1 MRSLRSILLTGGA
14 GFIGS
19 ALTRALLYQPHLE
32 HLVILD
38 SLTYAGNR
46 ANLIGPDQDPRLN
59 FIEGDVGD
67 GSLVSELL
75 KKFKCSGIMHLAA
88 ETHVDQSI
96 KQPAKFITT
105 NVNGTFS
112 LLDIAR
118 HHSVALLQCSTD
130 EVYGPIATPTKADES
145 FPLKPSSPYSASK
158 ASADLIVQ
166 AAHTTF
172 GQEIVIARCSNNYGP
187 RQHREKLIPTLLYH
201 ALRDEPLP
209 IYGSGKQIR
218 DWIHVD
224 DTARGLISAFEKGE
238 TNRVYNLGANCERT
252 NLEIARAVLKNLNKP
267 ESLIDH
273 IEDRPGHDTRYAV
286 DVTRSMNELG
296 WQPKIPFQTGFEKV
310 IHELSVT
317 LSPD

>member
-19 ALTRALLYQPHLE
+19 ALTRALLHQPHLE

-46 ANLIGPDQDPRLN
+46 ANLTGPDQDPRLN

-96 KQPAKFITT
+96 KKPAKFITT

-118 HHSVALLQCSTD
+118 HH
-130 EVYGPIATPTKADES
+130 
-145 FPLKPSSPYSASK
+145 
-158 ASADLIVQ
+158 
-166 AAHTTF
+166 
-172 GQEIVIARCSNNYGP
+172 
-187 RQHREKLIPTLLYH
+187 
-201 ALRDEPLP
+201 
-209 IYGSGKQIR
+209 
-218 DWIHVD
+218 
-224 DTARGLISAFEKGE
+224 
-238 TNRVYNLGANCERT
+238 
-252 NLEIARAVLKNLNKP
+252 
-267 ESLIDH
+267 
-273 IEDRPGHDTRYAV
+273 
-286 DVTRSMNELG
+286 
-296 WQPKIPFQTGFEKV
+296 
-310 IHELSVT
+310 
-317 LSPD
+317 

>member
-19 ALTRALLYQPHLE
+19 ALTRALLHQPHLE

-67 GSLVSELL
+67 EALISKLL
-75 KKFKCSGIMHLAA
+75 KEFRCSGIMHLAA

-96 KQPAKFITT
+96 ETPAKFITT
-105 NVNGTFS
+105 NINGTFS
-112 LLDIAR
+112 ILNAAR
-118 HHSVALLQCSTD
+118 CHGVALLQCSTD
-130 EVYGPIATPTKADES
+130 EVYGPIVAPTKADES
-145 FPLKPSSPYSASK
+145 FPLNPSSPYSASK

-166 AAHTTF
+166 AAHITF
-172 GQEIVIARCSNNYGP
+172 GQEVVIARCSNNYGP
-187 RQHREKLIPTLLYH
+187 RQHREKLIPTLVHH
-201 ALRDEPLP
+201 ALRDEALP

-224 DTARGLISAFEKGE
+224 DTARGLIRVFEKGVS
-238 TNRVYNLGANCERT
+238 NRIYNLGANCERP
-252 NLEIARAVLKNLNKP
+252 NLEIARAVLNNLNKP
-267 ESLIDH
+267 KSLIDH

-286 DVTRSMNELG
+286 DSTRAIKELG

-310 IHELSVT
+310 IRELSVT
-317 LSPD
+317 LGPN